1 MDQATIA
8 HPVPVNLLGH
18 PTTTTTG
25 IGRSVIRVVYTLL
38 PTTSE
43 ARCAGIVSANRTTE
57 TRSNPTVLHVL
68 QIFGSQT

>member
-8 HPVPVNLLGH
+8 HPVPVNLLGY
-18 PTTTTTG
+18 PTTTG

-38 PTTSE
+38 PTSSG
-43 ARCAGIVSANRTTE
+43 ARCAGIASANRTTE